1 MKKSLLQGSLPTSVM
16 LGGKSYAV
24 YTDFRHWIQ
33 LESLLFEEEG
43 DFLSKLPSLLRL
55 CYPVLPDTI
64 EEAVEGMVF
73 FYEGPGSSTKQSGGK
88 EARPVYSFVQDEVL
102 IYAAFYQQ
110 YGIDL
115 TSVALHWWQF
125 KALLHGLSDQTQLA
139 KVICYRTTDVSRLQ
153 NPEEKR
159 YYRRM
164 KALYRL
170 CDTRDE
176 SERDAEISRTLES
189 LF

>member
-1 MKKSLLQGSLPTSVM
+1 MKNSLLQGVLPSTVKP
-16 LGGKSYAV
+16 GEKIYAV

-55 CYPVLPDTI
+55 CYPVLPDSV
-64 EEAVEGMVF
+64 EEAVAGMVS
-73 FYEGPGSSTKQSGGK
+73 FYEGPDSSTKQTGGK
-88 EARPVYSFVQDEVL
+88 KAKPVYSFVQDEAL

-115 TSVALHWWQF
+115 TSAPLHWWQF
-125 KALLHGLSDQTQLA
+125 KALLHGLSEQTQLA

-164 KALYRL
+164 KALYKL
-170 CDTRDE
+170 CDTRNE
-176 SERDAEISRTLES
+176 SEREAEVARALES